1 MERGNYVQL
10 CITDNGCGMEE
21 KMKEKIFDPFFSTK
35 GEEGTGLGLSQV
47 FSFVNRSNG
56 SIEVKSQIGHGTSF
70 TLHFPRYNSL
80 EKEEGKG
87 KGNKISNDFF
97 HGNETILVV
106 DDELAMCDLCAKLL
120 TMKGYST
127 FCANGYKQAIEI
139 LEREENDLMISD
151 VIMPEMN
158 GYQLSSIVE
167 KMYPSVKIQLTSG
180 FSDSIGMGNIN
191 KSLQQNLINKPYR
204 SETLYRKVRDLLE
217 S

>member
-1 MERGNYVQL
+1 
-10 CITDNGCGMEE
+10 
-21 KMKEKIFDPFFSTK
+21 
-35 GEEGTGLGLSQV
+35 
-47 FSFVNRSNG
+47 
-56 SIEVKSQIGHGTSF
+56 
-70 TLHFPRYNSL
+70 
-80 EKEEGKG
+80 
-87 KGNKISNDFF
+87 
-97 HGNETILVV
+97 
-106 DDELAMCDLCAKLL
+106 
-120 TMKGYST
+120 
-127 FCANGYKQAIEI
+127 
-139 LEREENDLMISD
+139 MISD